1 MLFISSIPLSLTVF
15 FYNFPLIYVLDF
27 FPVLHSL
34 IIVSLFPV
42 LHSLIIVSLFATP
55 RETITLETNSEVIA
69 LQSKLLDSAFTV
81 LIIHSCVSCHNSRSE
96 SDEVL

>member
-34 IIVSLFPV
+34 IIVSLFG
-42 LHSLIIVSLFATP
+42 TP

-69 LQSKLLDSAFTV
+69 LQSKLLDSAFIV